1 MAVIRW
7 KPWDELEGLRR
18 DMDRMFDNFY
28 RSASSD
34 VENLYGMYPPVDIK
48 ETKDELILTAEIPGI
63 SKDDINISFTENTLT
78 IKGEKKGAEKESEG
92 NYHRNERRFG
102 TFQRS
107 FTLGTQIET
116 DKVKASCK
124 DGLLVIEMP
133 KKEEVKPREIPISI
147 K

>member
-7 KPWDELEGLRR
+7 RPWNELEGLRHE
-18 DMDRMFDNFY
+18 MDRMFENFY

-34 VENLYGMYPPVDIK
+34 VENLSGNYPLVDIK
-48 ETKDELILTAEIPGI
+48 ETKDDLILTAEIPGI
-63 SKDDINISFTENTLT
+63 SKSDINISFTENTLT
-78 IKGEKKGAEKESEG
+78 IKGEKKEEKKEADHNFHKS
-92 NYHRNERRFG
+92 ERRFG
-102 TFQRS
+102 SFTRS
-107 FTLGTQIET
+107 FTLGTQIDV